1 LISTIKNYLEQIR
14 SRFYSGISG
23 EHSYR
28 SALESLLLELNPQ
41 IEVINEPAGVSCG
54 NPDFVITRRGVPLGY
69 IETKDV
75 QKNLDEKVYN
85 EQFERYKKALDNLI
99 ITNYL
104 EFRFYIRGELI
115 NQIHIG
121 SLIVGK
127 IDFSEE
133 KLKEFLSF
141 MDTFFAFSGPMI
153 KSKKKLAEIMAA
165 KAKLLEHILQ
175 NALEDDI
182 KQEDFSTNLYSQYD
196 AFKRHLIHDLT
207 PKAFSDIYAQTL
219 AYGMFAARLNDV
231 SDIPFDRKRSAE
243 LIPKTNPFLR
253 NLFNNVAGIDI
264 DSRIIPTVNNLAEF
278 FNSTNR
284 NIILKE
290 YGRRTQNNDPL
301 IHFYE
306 TFLAA
311 YDKDLRTKRGVYYT
325 PAPVVSFM
333 VDSVD
338 KILKDF
344 FQIKKGLADASMTKK
359 VVKTQRKDKRTADG
373 HKYTEADHHRVQI
386 LDPATGTGTFLA
398 NIVDYI
404 YTNNFKQNTGIWS
417 EYVNEHLIPRLN
429 GFELLMAPYS
439 MAHLKVGLYLEE
451 TGYVSKNPKRLKIYL
466 TNSMEEEHPSSGQL
480 FANWLSNEA
489 NQASQVKRD
498 TPIMCVIG
506 NPPYSGESS
515 NKSDWI
521 MKLMEDYKKEP
532 GGKIDLDERNSKWI
546 NDDYMKFIRYSQEL
560 IEKNGEGLIA
570 FINNH
575 SFIDNPTFRGI
586 RWNLLKTFDRIYIFD
601 LHGSSLKKEK
611 CQDGSKD
618 ENVFDI
624 QQGVSINFFIK
635 TGEKKKDEL
644 GSVFHSEIYGK
655 RNVKYDF
662 LSKNNINTIQFEEIN
677 PQEPYFFFIPRNYA
691 PKNDYEEGFSIYEFF
706 LVKSVGIVTA
716 RDPFTIH
723 HTQKAVESTI
733 KRFLTL
739 SDEEARKEFHLRKDV
754 RDWKVKFARKDLLD
768 SGPDF
773 QKIKPI
779 TYRPFDERYTYYTG
793 KSKGFHCYPRND
805 VMKHFLTGENI
816 GLSVSKQVKTTDK
829 YCHCFLTKNIMEST
843 LISNQT
849 SEISYCF
856 PLFRTNDEVFQ
867 GTEQVNFNL
876 TIIKEIEKK
885 IKMKFVPKEKQ
896 ENNFNSYDVFDY
908 IYAVLHSP
916 AYREKYVE
924 FLKVTFPKITYPKDR
939 NTFWQMVKYGKNLR
953 ELHLMEE
960 VPEDQYNIGYPV
972 QGDNIITK
980 TFTKTNPGYEIEKE
994 NHLIGKVW
1002 INDNQ
1007 YFSNVPKLA
1016 WGFFIGAYQPAQKW
1030 LKDRKGQKL
1039 SYDDI
1044 VHYQKIIVVLCETD
1058 RIMREIYKL
1067 NLI

>member
-1 LISTIKNYLEQIR
+1 
-14 SRFYSGISG
+14 
-23 EHSYR
+23 
-28 SALESLLLELNPQ
+28 
-41 IEVINEPAGVSCG
+41 
-54 NPDFVITRRGVPLGY
+54 
-69 IETKDV
+69 
-75 QKNLDEKVYN
+75 
-85 EQFERYKKALDNLI
+85 
-99 ITNYL
+99 
-104 EFRFYIRGELI
+104 
-115 NQIHIG
+115 
-121 SLIVGK
+121 
-127 IDFSEE
+127 
-133 KLKEFLSF
+133 
-141 MDTFFAFSGPMI
+141 
-153 KSKKKLAEIMAA
+153 
-165 KAKLLEHILQ
+165 
-175 NALEDDI
+175 
-182 KQEDFSTNLYSQYD
+182 
-196 AFKRHLIHDLT
+196 
-207 PKAFSDIYAQTL
+207 
-219 AYGMFAARLNDV
+219 
-231 SDIPFDRKRSAE
+231 
-243 LIPKTNPFLR
+243 
-253 NLFNNVAGIDI
+253 LFNNVAGIDI
-264 DSRIIPTVNNLAEF
+264 DSRIIPTVDNLAEF

-290 YGRRTQNNDPL
+290 YGHRTQNNDPL

-359 VVKTQRKDKRTADG
+359 KVKIQRKDKRTADG

-404 YTNNFKQNTGIWS
+404 YTNNFKQNSGIWS

-439 MAHLKVGLYLEE
+439 MAHLKVGLFLEE

-532 GGKIDLDERNSKWI
+532 GETIKLDEKNPKWI
-546 NDDYMKFIRYSQEL
+546 NDDYVKFIRYSQEL
-560 IEKNGEGLIA
+560 IEKNGEGIIA

-575 SFIDNPTFRGI
+575 SFLDNPTFRGM
-586 RWNLLKTFDRIYIFD
+586 RWRLLKTFDKIFVLD
-601 LHGSSLKKEK
+601 LHGNSKKKEK
-611 CQDGSKD
+611 CPDGSKD

-644 GSVFHSEIYGK
+644 GSVYHSEIYGK

-662 LSKNNINTIQFEEIN
+662 LSNHNIKTVQYEEIKN
-677 PQEPYFFFIPRNYA
+677 IGPNYYFIPR
-691 PKNDYEEGFSIYEFF
+691 DYTAKEKYDEGFSVDDLF
-706 LVKSVGIVTA
+706 LVRGVGLTTAHDDFVINSNKSVLIIRFKDFKSTE
-716 RDPFTIH
+716 RDAVLLH
-723 HTQKAVESTI
+723 QKFDVKWKKGWDILKGYDNLKKTENIAELVE
-733 KRFLTL
+733 
-739 SDEEARKEFHLRKDV
+739 
-754 RDWKVKFARKDLLD
+754 
-768 SGPDF
+768 
-773 QKIKPI
+773 PI
-779 TYRPFDERYTYYTG
+779 AYRPFDIRYILYEDKLVWRTV
-793 KSKGFHCYPRND
+793 RQ
-805 VMKHFLTGENI
+805 VMRHFLHKDNI
-816 GLSVSKQVKTTDK
+816 SLSYHRREELNGSFAHIFVSKYMTEHGFTSSKTTN
-829 YCHCFLTKNIMEST
+829 T
-843 LISNQT
+843 QA
-849 SEISYCF
+849 
-856 PLFRTNDEVFQ
+856 PLYLYKTDFEGKLGNSQREP
-867 GTEQVNFNL
+867 NFNRHIVQRISDKL
-876 TIIKEIEKK
+876 GLYFKEEQDKS
-885 IKMKFVPKEKQ
+885 
-896 ENNFNSYDVFDY
+896 ENTFAPINLLDY
-908 IYAVLHSP
+908 IYAILHSP
-916 AYREKYVE
+916 AYREKYRD
-924 FLKVTFPKITYPKDR
+924 FLKTDFPKVPYPNDQEV
-939 NTFWQMVKYGKNLR
+939 FWKLVKYGKELR
-953 ELHLMEE
+953 KLHLMEE
-960 VPEDQYNIGYPV
+960 IPEDLYNIGFPF

-994 NHLIGKVW
+994 NDTVGKVW

-1007 YFSNVPKLA
+1007 YFSNVPKIA
-1016 WGFFIGAYQPAQKW
+1016 WDFFIGAYQPAQKW

-1044 VHYQKIIVVLCETD
+1044 MHYQKIITVLSETD
-1058 RIMREIYKL
+1058 RIMREIDEVKL
-1067 NLI
+1067 DSFI